1 MLPAL
6 AATPDPFMGSPFNQN
21 QLLAYRWGSGAVPTT
36 AIKTAINAAADDS
49 NASRKSKAPTFAY
62 DAGGSNSISY
72 GVDVPC
78 GVNGLACFRRD
89 APDWFAVYLR
99 ENGHRFDWGTL
110 RWCEATDRPNGCY
123 DAENITLDELGHVLG
138 LDHHV
143 NLPDD
148 SDYGDAVVQTY
159 SRAKPRAFYNAHVFG
174 RCDIATLQQVYD
186 VTTSSTSYSTC
197 LDVPTRRHDDGDA
210 DLGRGRVGGDVH
222 RDAGQRRDREA
233 VEQRHQ
239 RAHGRP
245 AAADGVGLDRRPHDG
260 PGVDRGHL
268 LRGARDALDI
278 GPPGA
283 VPQAVIRG
291 PAWLVVGSHHRDRQR
306 GVHHGVVSPVRPRAR
321 PVSTRHHQEV
331 DPCRRSPS
339 PCPASFGGAGPP
351 RALACS

>member
-1 MLPAL
+1 MTSRFRSIAAFVLALVATSTSVLPAL

-36 AIKTAINAAADDS
+36 AIKTAINAAADDA
-49 NASRKSKAPTFAY
+49 NASRKSKAPTFDY

-159 SRAKPRAFYNAHVFG
+159 SRAKPKAFYNAHVFG

-186 VTTSSTSYSTC
+186 VPTSSTLYSTC
-197 LDVPTRRHDDGDA
+197 LDVPTLLSMTATRTSVVAGSVVTFTATLGSAGTGKLSNNAISGRTVVLQQRTASGWTDVLTMVPGSTA
-210 DLGRGRVGGDVH
+210 GTYSAGLVMRSTSDL
-222 RDAGQRRDREA
+222 
-233 VEQRHQ
+233 
-239 RAHGRP
+239 RALFRKPSSEG
-245 AAADGVGLDRRPHDG
+245 
-260 PGVDRGHL
+260 
-268 LRGARDALDI
+268 LRGSSSAAISVKVSAACTTGLCPQSI
-278 GPPGA
+278 PEPG
-283 VPQAVIRG
+283 Q
-291 PAWLVVGSHHRDRQR
+291 
-306 GVHHGVVSPVRPRAR
+306 
-321 PVSTRHHQEV
+321 
-331 DPCRRSPS
+331 
-339 PCPASFGGAGPP
+339 
-351 RALACS
+351 